1 MRPAQPENEEIDYDD
16 FDETA
21 PTALHRDLSVAAEW
35 KVFDVSVENISLVTN
50 YRSTFAS
57 ELDRSGVDGLL
68 RVLREKNQA
77 AVARTQP
84 ASS

>member
-1 MRPAQPENEEIDYDD
+1 MMISMKLRQLLCIA
-16 FDETA
+16 T
-21 PTALHRDLSVAAEW
+21 LSSLSVAAEW